1 MEKSRA
7 IPIRIFILA
16 LTALLMNAAAVPA
29 EANPAYARR
38 YGLDCRVCHAPAPRL
53 TVFGERFLNNGYRT
67 FDPSNPAGPRSAGE
81 EDDPLHVFRNG
92 PPLALHFVGSLQW
105 DKPAVEARGFLAP
118 YYFKI
123 VSGGHFSDKL
133 SYYATFYPF
142 ERARPAHVE
151 DAFLTWLLPFD
162 LPVWLS
168 AGQFRVSDPV
178 MASDP
183 ITFRGRPIHSFTIG
197 RSRVSLDYD
206 RGINATVRLKSG
218 TEAVIFLVNGTG
230 IENAPL
236 FDSDRHKN
244 TAVHLAQSFGGGAVT
259 AGFFGY
265 WGKERGDAGR
275 TNSTAYYGPDLRLRA
290 GRFDVLAEYLRRT
303 DSNPLFQAAPGR
315 QATDAWL
322 AEAIYGPGGD
332 EGRWFLALTWS
343 RIRSSVPD
351 ADQHS
356 LSFAA
361 NGVLR
366 GNIVALVEYG
376 YDWSRRSHRFT
387 AGVVTAF

>member
-1 MEKSRA
+1 MEKSRG
-7 IPIRIFILA
+7 IPIRILFLA
-16 LTALLMNAAAVPA
+16 APALLMAVAAGPA
-29 EANPAYARR
+29 SANPAYARR
-38 YGLDCRVCHAPAPRL
+38 YGMECRVCHAPAPRL
-53 TVFGERFLNNGYRT
+53 TAFGEKFLNNGYRT
-67 FDPSNPAGPRSAGE
+67 FDPFDPAGPRRGGK
-81 EDDPLHVFRNG
+81 EDDPLHVFRSG
-92 PPLALHFVGSLQW
+92 PPLALHFVGSFQW
-105 DKPAVEARGFLAP
+105 DKPAVESKGFQAP

-151 DAFLTWLLPFD
+151 DAFLTWLLPLD

-183 ITFRGRPIHSFTIG
+183 IIFRGRPIHSFTIG

-218 TEAVIFLVNGTG
+218 TEAVFFLINGTG
-230 IENAPL
+230 IENAPV
-236 FDSDRHKN
+236 FDVDPYKN
-244 TAVHLAQSFGGGAVT
+244 AAVHLAQTFGGGAVT

-265 WGKERGDAGR
+265 WGKERGEEGR
-275 TNSTAYYGPDLRLRA
+275 VNATDYFGPDLRIRTGPL
-290 GRFDVLAEYLRRT
+290 DVLVEYLRRT
-303 DSNPLFQAAPGR
+303 DSNPFFQAGPAR

-322 AEAIYGPGGD
+322 AEAIFSPDGD
-332 EGRWFLALTWS
+332 AGRWFLALSWN
-343 RIRSSVPD
+343 RIRSSVPA

-356 LSFAA
+356 LSLAA
-361 NGVLR
+361 NAVFR
-366 GNIVALVEYG
+366 GNIVGLVEYG
-376 YDWSRRSHRFT
+376 YDWSRGSHRFV

>member
-1 MEKSRA
+1 MEKARR
-7 IPIRIFILA
+7 IPPRISVLA
-16 LTALLMNAAAVPA
+16 APVLLLIAAVVPA
-29 EANPAYARR
+29 AANPAYARR
-38 YGLDCRVCHAPAPRL
+38 YGMECRVCHAPAPRL
-53 TVFGERFLNNGYRT
+53 TAFGEQFLNNGYRT
-67 FDPSNPAGPRSAGE
+67 FDPSGAAGREGAGSE
-81 EDDPLHVFRNG
+81 EDPLHVFRNG
-92 PPLALHFVGSLQW
+92 PPLALHFVGSLRW
-105 DKPAVEARGFLAP
+105 DKPAVESKGFQAP
-118 YYFKI
+118 YYIKI

-183 ITFRGRPIHSFTIG
+183 ITFRGRPIHSFTVG
-197 RSRVSLDYD
+197 QSRINLDYD
-206 RGINATVRLKSG
+206 RGINATVRFKSG
-218 TEAVIFLVNGTG
+218 TEAVFFLVNGTG

-236 FDSDRHKN
+236 LDSDRHKN

-259 AGFFGY
+259 AGFLGY
-265 WGKERGDAGR
+265 WGRERGDAGR

-303 DSNPLFQAAPGR
+303 DSNPFFLAGPER
-315 QATDAWL
+315 QATHAWL
-322 AEAIYGPGGD
+322 AEAIFSPGGD
-332 EGRWFLALTWS
+332 EGRWFLALTWN
-343 RIRSSVPD
+343 RIRSSVP
-351 ADQHS
+351 ASDQHS
-356 LSFAA
+356 LSFAV

-366 GNIVALVEYG
+366 GNIIGLIEYG
-376 YDWSRRSHRFT
+376 YDWSRKSHRFT

>member
-1 MEKSRA
+1 MEKSRG
-7 IPIRIFILA
+7 IPTRILILV
-16 LTALLMNAAAVPA
+16 LPVLLLIAAVIPA
-29 EANPAYARR
+29 AANPAYARR
-38 YGLDCRVCHAPAPRL
+38 YGMECRVCHAPAPRL
-53 TVFGERFLNNGYRT
+53 TAFGEQFLNNGYRT
-67 FDPSNPAGPRSAGE
+67 FDPSDPDVRRDGGAAN
-81 EDDPLHVFRNG
+81 DPLLVFRNG

-105 DKPAVEARGFLAP
+105 DKPAVESKGFQAP

-142 ERARPAHVE
+142 ERYRPAHLE
-151 DAFLTWLLPFD
+151 DAFLSWLLPLD

-183 ITFRGRPIHSFTIG
+183 ITFRGRPIHSFTVG
-197 RSRVSLDYD
+197 RSRINLDYD

-218 TEAVIFLVNGTG
+218 IEAVFFLVNGTG
-230 IENAPL
+230 IENAPV
-236 FDSDRHKN
+236 FDSDPYKN
-244 TAVHLAQSFGGGAVT
+244 TAVHLAQSLAGGAVT

-265 WGKERGDAGR
+265 WGKERGPEGR
-275 TNSTAYYGPDLRLRA
+275 INSTGYYGPDLRVRA

-303 DSNPLFQAAPGR
+303 DSNPFFLAGPER

-322 AEAIYGPGGD
+322 TEAIFSPGGD
-332 EGRWFLALTWS
+332 EGRWFLALTWN
-343 RIRSSVPD
+343 RIKSSAPS

-356 LSFAA
+356 LSFAV

-366 GNIVALVEYG
+366 GNIVGLVEYG
-376 YDWSRRSHRFT
+376 YDWNRGSHRFV